1 MLKTLLLT
9 HEYYPFSGGVAR
21 YCYNLF
27 KFFPKGEYLV
37 VCDNP
42 AVKNGDNIINLKLKN
57 KFIKP
62 SWLFSLFQLSRIIR
76 QQKIEQIFTP
86 NILPLGSI
94 AYLFFKFFKIP
105 YVISLH
111 GLDINNALNNKPVIT
126 KLILKSAKA
135 IVCNTKYTASL
146 LTGLGLEEKIVIIYP
161 SLTNLTE
168 SAISVAD
175 LKEQYKIKAD
185 EKVLLTVAR
194 LAYRKGHDLVIKSL
208 AHLTDFK
215 FKYLIVGLGPEID
228 KLKKLVQEEKLE
240 GRVVFCGE
248 VADNKL
254 ASFYKLADI
263 FVMPHRQL
271 NNDVEGFGMV
281 FLEAASFS
289 LPIIAGFSGGVSE
302 IFTDQKNIIFIKND
316 SVSELE
322 LALTSLLNNDK
333 LALNL
338 GQEASLVVKNFPKA
352 NQQNQELTKILS

>member
-27 KFFPKGEYLV
+27 KFLPKDKYLE

-42 AVKNGDNIINLKLKN
+42 VVKSKDNIIHLKLQY

-76 QQKIEQIFTP
+76 QEKVEQIFTP

-94 AYLFFKFFKIP
+94 AYLFFKFLKIP

-111 GLDINNALNNKPVIT
+111 GLDINNALKNKPRIT

-135 IVCNTKYTASL
+135 IVCNTKYTASRL
-146 LTGLGLEEKIVIIYP
+146 AGLGLEEKTVVIYP
-161 SLTNLTE
+161 SLTNLPE
-168 SAISVAD
+168 PGQSDVD
-175 LKEQYKIKAD
+175 LKGQYHIQSD

-194 LAYRKGHDLVIKSL
+194 LTHRKGHDLVLKSL
-208 AHLTDFK
+208 ANLRNLK
-215 FKYLIVGLGPEID
+215 FKYLIVGLGPEMD
-228 KLKKLVQEEKLE
+228 NLKKLVQEKKLE
-240 GRVVFCGE
+240 DRVVFCGE
-248 VADNKL
+248 VADSML
-254 ASFYKLADI
+254 VSFYKLADI

-271 NNDVEGFGMV
+271 ANDVEGLGMV

-289 LPIIAGFSGGVSE
+289 LPIIAGISGGVSE
-302 IFTDQKNIIFIKND
+302 IFTDQRNIIFIKND
-316 SVSELE
+316 SVAELE

-338 GQEASLVVKNFPKA
+338 GQEASLVVKNFPSA
-352 NQQNQELTKILS
+352 SEQSQELTKILS